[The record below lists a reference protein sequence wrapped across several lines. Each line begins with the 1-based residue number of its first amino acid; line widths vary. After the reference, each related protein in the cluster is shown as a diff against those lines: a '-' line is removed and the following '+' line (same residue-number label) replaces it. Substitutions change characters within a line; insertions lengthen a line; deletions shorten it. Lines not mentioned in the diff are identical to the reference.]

1 MKNET
6 ETEKQFKR
14 RGKKKKKKWLIFFS
28 IGLLI
33 VVIVALNLMRPTNPD
48 DIKGD
53 TVKVEYGGVLDRLT
67 ETGSIELVRSVDVK
81 SKISGKIKEIFVE
94 EGQEVKANQLLA
106 IVEPDPN
113 QALML
118 YGKRAAV
125 DRAEIDYLEREKELK
140 RKRALFDKNLI
151 SRQELEQIENMFRLS
166 FNAFEQAKLEQEIL
180 EMEMAEGSK
189 GAIENIDSG
198 NVTQLDD
205 YRIIAPISGIVIAR
219 EVEVG
224 EMVVTGIS
232 SYMVGST
239 VFQIGDPSE
248 MIVKSSISE
257 IDLGQLMV
265 GQDVRI
271 VSDSYPDKVYSGK
284 VKNIA
289 PVGKIQQGSSIVTFD
304 VEIEI
309 LDPDARLRQGMSCDI
324 DIIFDTRENVLVLP
338 VEAVHE
344 VMVKDAE
351 GEETSVVDYLVAYKW
366 SEEEYEEPVVNFEN
380 EEVVEYDN
388 PYLKVESRTSITNEE
403 ATYDN
408 PVFENNKEE
417 KEQEKNM
424 ENKVRI
430 YTDLHDHINDFA
442 SNNKINIL

>member
-1 MKNET
+1 MKNKT
-6 ETEKQFKR
+6 SIDTKSEKRSKNR
-14 RGKKKKKKWLIFFS
+14 KKKRLIFFS
-28 IGLLI
+28 IAVLI
-33 VVIVALNLMRPTNPD
+33 VVIIVLNLNGPSDPD
-48 DIKGD
+48 AKKGS

-67 ETGSIELVRSVDVK
+67 ETGTIELVRSIDVK

-125 DRAEIDYLEREKELK
+125 DRAEIEYIEKEKELQ
-140 RKRALFDKNLI
+140 RTQALFEKNLI
-151 SRQELEQIENMFRLS
+151 SRQELEKIENLFRLS
-166 FNAFEQAKLEQEIL
+166 SNAFRQAELEQEIM
-180 EMEMAEGSK
+180 EMEMTEASSGS
-189 GAIENIDSG
+189 IENINSDK
-198 NVTQLDD
+198 VTQLDD
-205 YRIIAPISGIVIAR
+205 YRIVAPISGIVIGR

-232 SYMVGST
+232 SYMVGTS

-257 IDLGQLMV
+257 IDLGRLMI
-265 GQDVRI
+265 GQEVRI
-271 VSDSYPDKVYSGK
+271 VSDSYPDEVYLGK

-289 PVGKIQQGSSIVTFD
+289 PVGIIKQGASIVTFD

-309 LDPDARLRQGMSCDI
+309 LDPDVRLRQGMSCDI

-351 GEETSVVDYLVAYKW
+351 GEETSAVDYLVAYKW
-366 SEEEYEEPVVNFEN
+366 VEN
-380 EEVVEYDN
+380 EYQEVRVEIGLESN
-388 PYLKVESRTSITNEE
+388 NRVEILAGLDIDDE
-403 ATYDN
+403 ASLEASKKYKEFRDKEQD
-408 PVFENNKEE
+408 VKEE
-417 KEQEKNM
+417 GIETKKE
-424 ENKVRI
+424 
-430 YTDLHDHINDFA
+430 
-442 SNNKINIL
+442 